1 MKFRR
6 NHLNGSAA
14 GMMFF
19 SKRYTSGR
27 LGDFT
32 SFNAARADLHTLS
45 TTSRALNPNGL
56 KIRLKATLCTIVSMR
71 HIVAELRTF
80 TANFTTLSHLID
92 YLRVL

>member
-6 NHLNGSAA
+6 NGTNDHPA
-14 GMMFF
+14 GIKFF

-27 LGDFT
+27 LGNFT
-32 SFNAARADLHTLS
+32 CFNAARADLHSFRTA
-45 TTSRALNPNGL
+45 SRALNPNRL
-56 KIRLKATLCTIVSMR
+56 KIRLKATPCTIVSMR

-80 TANFTTLSHLID
+80 SANFTTLSHLID